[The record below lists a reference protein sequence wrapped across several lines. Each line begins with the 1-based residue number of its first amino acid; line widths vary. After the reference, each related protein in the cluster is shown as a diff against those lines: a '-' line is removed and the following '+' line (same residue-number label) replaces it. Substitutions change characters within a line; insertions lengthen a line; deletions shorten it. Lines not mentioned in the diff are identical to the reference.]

1 MYDQYLSVCSVIDQ
15 EQLSMEIPDF
25 FIGPTG
31 NMVASSGDKTR
42 NSDIVGKYAR
52 HSEVSATYSKKIIIV
67 KVEKKK

>member
-1 MYDQYLSVCSVIDQ
+1 
-15 EQLSMEIPDF
+15 MEIPDF